1 MLYFGLSPYSDKINA
16 RAVVIG
22 KGNQKLSQP
31 RVIEY
36 LCYDTVE

>member
-1 MLYFGLSPYSDKINA
+1 MLYCGLSPYSDKINA
-16 RAVVIG
+16 RTVIAG
-22 KGNQKLSQP
+22 KRKLKLPRP